1 MDSVCFPARDVSPN
15 RFEHC
20 LRELRVYATA
30 PGDIIV
36 KVIFWKRGSFVRVL
50 YTTVVDP
57 S

>member
-36 KVIFWKRGSFVRVL
+36 KVTFWKRGSFVRAL